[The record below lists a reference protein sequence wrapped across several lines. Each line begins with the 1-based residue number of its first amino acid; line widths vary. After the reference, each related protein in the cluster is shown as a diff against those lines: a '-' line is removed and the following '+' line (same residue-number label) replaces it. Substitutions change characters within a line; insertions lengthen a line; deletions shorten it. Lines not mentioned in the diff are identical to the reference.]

1 MSGLSDA
8 LKQRRSE
15 LGYTLAQV
23 ADMVGVTEA
32 TVQRWESGNIK
43 ALRHGRIAK
52 LAEALNVSPAYLM
65 GWEEPNAGNFPSNLM
80 PMPKMNKIPLLGQ
93 IACGVPILAEE
104 NITDHIDL
112 PEHIN
117 ADFALRCNGDSMIG
131 AGINDGDIVYVR
143 HQPEVFN
150 GQIAAVIVGD
160 DEATLKR
167 FYRDGNTVMLNAENP
182 SFAPMVFV
190 NGDINK
196 LRIVGRAIAYTH
208 VIK

>member
-1 MSGLSDA
+1 MA
-8 LKQRRSE
+8 IHERIKERRKH
-15 LGYTLAQV
+15 LGFTADYVAEQLGVSRATIYRYESANIENMGIDKMGPLAKVLQ
-23 ADMVGVTEA
+23 T
-32 TVQRWESGNIK
+32 T
-43 ALRHGRIAK
+43 
-52 LAEALNVSPAYLM
+52 PAYLM
-65 GWEEPNAGNFPSNLM
+65 GWEEPNAGNLPSNLM

>member
-1 MSGLSDA
+1 MA
-8 LKQRRSE
+8 IHERIKERRKH
-15 LGYTLAQV
+15 LGFTADYVAEQLGVSRATIYRYESANIENMGIDKMGPLAKVLQ
-23 ADMVGVTEA
+23 T
-32 TVQRWESGNIK
+32 T
-43 ALRHGRIAK
+43 
-52 LAEALNVSPAYLM
+52 PAYLM

>member
-1 MSGLSDA
+1 MKLGERIRFLREKVGMTQTALADASGTTKQNIYKYETGIITNIPSDRVEAIAVA
-8 LKQRRSE
+8 LQ
-15 LGYTLAQV
+15 T
-23 ADMVGVTEA
+23 T
-32 TVQRWESGNIK
+32 
-43 ALRHGRIAK
+43 
-52 LAEALNVSPAYLM
+52 PAYLM

-93 IACGVPILAEE
+93 IACGVPILAAE
-104 NITDHIDL
+104 NITDIIDL

-117 ADFALRCNGDSMIG
+117 ADFALRCKGDSMVG

-143 HQPEVFN
+143 HQLEVFN

-196 LRIVGRAIAYTH
+196 LRIVGRAVAYTH